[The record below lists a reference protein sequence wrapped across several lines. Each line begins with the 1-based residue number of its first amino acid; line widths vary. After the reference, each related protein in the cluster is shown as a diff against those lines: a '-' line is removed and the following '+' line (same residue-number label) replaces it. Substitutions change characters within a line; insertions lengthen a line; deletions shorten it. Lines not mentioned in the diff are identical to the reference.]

1 MKNNNEFTI
10 NFELPKVFEEMKD
23 LKIPKEFDKVKK
35 IKISKKFNDEKYYD
49 NSKDFNDT
57 KEFDWSKDFND
68 EKIQNFDSL
77 DSSKNNGGSTDY
89 YDFPENAKC
98 VMDLIEIFGMN
109 FSQGNILKS
118 AYCLNRGRHDGT
130 NMERELNKI
139 IFFAK
144 RELERISNIQKS
156 KNSNFENSKNSSFE
170 NLDI

>member
-1 MKNNNEFTI
+1 MKDLNEFII
-10 NFELPKVFEEMKD
+10 NFEYPQIFEEMKD

-49 NSKDFNDT
+49 Y
-57 KEFDWSKDFND
+57 SKDFND

-156 KNSNFENSKNSSFE
+156 KNSNFEN
-170 NLDI
+170 LDI

>member
-1 MKNNNEFTI
+1 MKDLNEFII
-10 NFELPKVFEEMKD
+10 NFEYSQIFEEMKD

-49 NSKDFNDT
+49 YSKD
-57 KEFDWSKDFND
+57 SND

-144 RELERISNIQKS
+144 RELERISKV
-156 KNSNFENSKNSSFE
+156 
-170 NLDI
+170 

>member
-1 MKNNNEFTI
+1 MKNSIIENI
-10 NFELPKVFEEMKD
+10 KD
-23 LKIPKEFDKVKK
+23 SKIDLYKEFEKKVREFEKK
-35 IKISKKFNDEKYYD
+35 L
-49 NSKDFNDT
+49 
-57 KEFDWSKDFND
+57 KEF
-68 EKIQNFDSL
+68 EKIQNTEKIQDFDSL
-77 DSSKNNGGSTDY
+77 KEFDSSKNNGGSTDY

-144 RELERISNIQKS
+144 RELERISKV
-156 KNSNFENSKNSSFE
+156 
-170 NLDI
+170 

>member
-1 MKNNNEFTI
+1 MKNSIIENI
-10 NFELPKVFEEMKD
+10 KD
-23 LKIPKEFDKVKK
+23 SKIDLYKEFEKKVREFEKNQYGDK
-35 IKISKKFNDEKYYD
+35 INLF
-49 NSKDFNDT
+49 
-57 KEFDWSKDFND
+57 KEFEKKLKEF
-68 EKIQNFDSL
+68 EKIQNTEKIQDFDSL
-77 DSSKNNGGSTDY
+77 KEFDSSKNNGGSTDY

-144 RELERISNIQKS
+144 RELERISKV
-156 KNSNFENSKNSSFE
+156 
-170 NLDI
+170 

>member
-1 MKNNNEFTI
+1 MKNSIIENI
-10 NFELPKVFEEMKD
+10 KD
-23 LKIPKEFDKVKK
+23 SKIDLYKEFEKKVRDFEKNQYGDKINLFKEFEK
-35 IKISKKFNDEKYYD
+35 IQDFDS
-49 NSKDFNDT
+49 SKDFNVVKYNDRT
-57 KEFDWSKDFND
+57 KKF
-68 EKIQNFDSL
+68 EKIQNTEKIQNIETSQNF

-156 KNSNFENSKNSSFE
+156 KNSKS
-170 NLDI
+170 

>member
-1 MKNNNEFTI
+1 MKDLNEFTI

-35 IKISKKFNDEKYYD
+35 IKISK
-49 NSKDFNDT
+49 
-57 KEFDWSKDFND
+57 DFND

-77 DSSKNNGGSTDY
+77 DNSKNNGGSTDY

-144 RELERISNIQKS
+144 RELERISNIHK
-156 KNSNFENSKNSSFE
+156 SSFE
-170 NLDI
+170 NLKNLDI

>member
-1 MKNNNEFTI
+1 MKNSIIENI
-10 NFELPKVFEEMKD
+10 KD
-23 LKIPKEFDKVKK
+23 SKIDLYKEFEKKVREFEKNQYGDK
-35 IKISKKFNDEKYYD
+35 INLF
-49 NSKDFNDT
+49 
-57 KEFDWSKDFND
+57 KEFEKKLKEFEKIDYFKEF
-68 EKIQNFDSL
+68 EKIQNTEKIQDF

-144 RELERISNIQKS
+144 RELERISKV
-156 KNSNFENSKNSSFE
+156 
-170 NLDI
+170 

>member
-1 MKNNNEFTI
+1 MKNSIIENI
-10 NFELPKVFEEMKD
+10 KD
-23 LKIPKEFDKVKK
+23 SKIDLYKEFEKKVREFEKNQYGDK
-35 IKISKKFNDEKYYD
+35 INLF
-49 NSKDFNDT
+49 
-57 KEFDWSKDFND
+57 KEFEKKLKEFEKIDYFKEF
-68 EKIQNFDSL
+68 EKIQNTEKIQDFDSL
-77 DSSKNNGGSTDY
+77 KEFDSSKNNGGSTDY

-144 RELERISNIQKS
+144 RELERISKV
-156 KNSNFENSKNSSFE
+156 
-170 NLDI
+170 

>member
-35 IKISKKFNDEKYYD
+35 IKISKK
-49 NSKDFNDT
+49 
-57 KEFDWSKDFND
+57 FND

-144 RELERISNIQKS
+144 RELERISKV
-156 KNSNFENSKNSSFE
+156 
-170 NLDI
+170 

>member
-1 MKNNNEFTI
+1 MKDLNEFII
-10 NFELPKVFEEMKD
+10 NFEYPQIFEEMKD

-49 NSKDFNDT
+49 YSKDFNDT
-57 KEFDWSKDFND
+57 KEFDWSKDSND

-77 DSSKNNGGSTDY
+77 DNSKNNGGSTDY

-144 RELERISNIQKS
+144 RELERISNIHK
-156 KNSNFENSKNSSFE
+156 SSFE
-170 NLDI
+170 NLKNLDI